1 MSDYQLLIN
10 GQMVDGA
17 TTMAVVNPA
26 TEETLADCP
35 RADEGQL
42 NEAVAAAK
50 AAFESWSKTTIDE
63 RKAVIS
69 QIADVIEANGAELAQ
84 LLTQEQGKPL
94 ADATGEVYGT
104 AAFFRY
110 FTALDLPIEVLE
122 DSENRKV
129 EAHRKPLGV
138 IGAIVPWNFPMILM
152 AFKVPPALIAGNTV
166 VLKPE
171 IGDIMARPMPKWR
184 VLKLH
189 V

>member
-63 RKAVIS
+63 RLS
-69 QIADVIEANGAELAQ
+69 
-84 LLTQEQGKPL
+84 
-94 ADATGEVYGT
+94 
-104 AAFFRY
+104 
-110 FTALDLPIEVLE
+110 
-122 DSENRKV
+122 
-129 EAHRKPLGV
+129 
-138 IGAIVPWNFPMILM
+138 
-152 AFKVPPALIAGNTV
+152 LIH
-166 VLKPE
+166 
-171 IGDIMARPMPKWR
+171 I
-184 VLKLH
+184 
-189 V
+189 

>member
-42 NEAVAAAK
+42 NQAVAAAK
-50 AAFESWSKTTIDE
+50 AAFASWSKTTIDE

-69 QIADVIEANGAELAQ
+69 QIADVIEANGTELAQ

-122 DSENRKV
+122 DSEIYIRAKD
-129 EAHRKPLGV
+129 
-138 IGAIVPWNFPMILM
+138 
-152 AFKVPPALIAGNTV
+152 PAYANPGPDEV
-166 VLKPE
+166 QQFAK
-171 IGDIMARPMPKWR
+171 
-184 VLKLH
+184 
-189 V
+189 